1 MYPSKLN
8 WHKIVLQ
15 TKTFN
20 LFPGSIKISS
30 ISKILSTSCNRDSFD
45 HILNR
50 DLWLN
55 RPYFEISNSNK
66 RDCQKIDCCNFRNV
80 ELVPKVIN
88 SRFVIIIEIEKEK
101 LSNKILWMRKQSP
114 GDSITFAIEN
124 IIEET
129 NNGDINHY
137 RVTNKLNEFKRN
149 GRSNDDERFTKRT
162 VQQPSSTDIA
172 KRRRGSRNLIFFA
185 KY

>member
-1 MYPSKLN
+1 
-8 WHKIVLQ
+8 
-15 TKTFN
+15 
-20 LFPGSIKISS
+20 
-30 ISKILSTSCNRDSFD
+30 
-45 HILNR
+45 
-50 DLWLN
+50 
-55 RPYFEISNSNK
+55 
-66 RDCQKIDCCNFRNV
+66 
-80 ELVPKVIN
+80 
-88 SRFVIIIEIEKEK
+88 
-101 LSNKILWMRKQSP
+101 MRKQSP

-172 KRRRGSRNLIFFA
+172 KRRRGSRNPIFFA

>member
-66 RDCQKIDCCNFRNV
+66 RDCQKIDCCNFNLIGSSKYRTSAESDKQQICYYNRNRKR
-80 ELVPKVIN
+80 KVI
-88 SRFVIIIEIEKEK
+88 E
-101 LSNKILWMRKQSP
+101 
-114 GDSITFAIEN
+114 
-124 IIEET
+124 
-129 NNGDINHY
+129 
-137 RVTNKLNEFKRN
+137 
-149 GRSNDDERFTKRT
+149 
-162 VQQPSSTDIA
+162 
-172 KRRRGSRNLIFFA
+172 
-185 KY
+185 